1 MRPSDSGT
9 GEVLSVLA
17 PIRDRFGLRPRLRL
31 LLTFLTIAAVVVSW
45 AAPATASIPA
55 NDRIVRVGIYE
66 NAPKIFTSE
75 SGVPSGIF
83 VDIITDIAKSEGWSL
98 VWVQGTFAEG
108 LQRLA
113 AGEIDLMPDVA
124 YSAERAQLYSF
135 PSVSVLSSWSQVYAH
150 KGSGIDSML
159 DLGGKRVVVLEGS
172 IQQTTFPKL
181 TSGFGLD
188 VTFVSAP
195 DYVTAFDLVAQG
207 FADAVV
213 TNRFYGVTH
222 AADAGLEDTAIV
234 FDPSDLFFAATS
246 GDPQGL
252 LAPIDR
258 DLSALKK
265 NPESAYYQS
274 LNAWI
279 STEVK
284 FGVPTWLWVLG
295 IALGAALLT
304 SLAAAVVLRRRV
316 GVRTRELR
324 LANQEMEQRVIDRTA
339 ELAAAKERAE
349 SADRVKSA
357 FLATMSHELRT
368 PLNSI
373 IGFSGIIAQGLAGPL
388 SAEQQK
394 QIDMV
399 RGSARHL
406 LDLIN
411 DVLDLSKI
419 EAGELEVGSEVFDLR
434 ALLERAVATV
444 RPLAAKKQLTINSEI
459 APAVGEITS
468 DRRRVE
474 QIALNLLGN
483 AIKFTYEGEVTVV
496 TDLLPANGDAC
507 ERVRLTVRDT
517 GIGIKEEDL
526 GGLFRPFK
534 QVDTGL
540 TRNHEGTGL
549 GLAICRRLAGLLGG
563 DIRAESEFGVGST
576 FTLVLPTNRGG
587 LNVRED
593 AAD

>member
-1 MRPSDSGT
+1 MRPSDSRV
-9 GEVLSVLA
+9 GEALSTLA
-17 PIRDRFGLRPRLRL
+17 RRSDRFGVRSRLPL
-31 LLTFLTIAAVVVSW
+31 FLAVLTIAALLLSS
-45 AAPATASIPA
+45 AAPAKASTET
-55 NDRIVRVGIYE
+55 NGRIVKVGLYE

-83 VDIITDIAKSEGWSL
+83 VDVISDIAKSEGWRL
-98 VWVQGTFAEG
+98 IWVPGTFAEG

-135 PSVSVLSSWSQVYAH
+135 HSVSVLSSWSQVYAH
-150 KGSGIDSML
+150 KGSGIDSLL
-159 DLGGKRVVVLEGS
+159 DLDGKRVVVLEGS
-172 IQQTTFPKL
+172 IQQTAFSKL

-195 DYVTAFDLVAQG
+195 DYVTAFELVAQG
-207 FADAVV
+207 SADAVV

-222 AADAGLEDTAIV
+222 AGDAGLEDTAIV
-234 FDPSDLFFAATS
+234 FDPTDLFFAATI

-252 LAPIDR
+252 LAPLDR

-265 NPESAYYQS
+265 NPQSAYYQS

-316 GVRTRELR
+316 SARTRELR

-434 ALLERAVATV
+434 ALLERAEATV
-444 RPLAAKKQLTINSEI
+444 RPLAAKKQLTISSEI
-459 APAVGEITS
+459 DPGVGEIRS

-474 QIALNLLGN
+474 QIVLNLLGN
-483 AIKFTYEGEVTVV
+483 AIKFTYEGEITVV
-496 TDLLPANGDAC
+496 TDFSRQTAA
-507 ERVRLTVRDT
+507 
-517 GIGIKEEDL
+517 
-526 GGLFRPFK
+526 
-534 QVDTGL
+534 
-540 TRNHEGTGL
+540 
-549 GLAICRRLAGLLGG
+549 
-563 DIRAESEFGVGST
+563 RASGC
-576 FTLVLPTNRGG
+576 
-587 LNVRED
+587 
-593 AAD
+593 A